1 MARLSDEK
9 IQLIKETY
17 AKVGTYTATAK
28 IVGSSPAT
36 VKKYV
41 MEECPVQTNPKK
53 EPIRFDG
60 EIPSVEDVSWIYEKS
75 ERGLITQLS
84 DEEKKELEEF
94 RKEL

>member
-1 MARLSDEK
+1 MARLPDEK
-9 IQLIKETY
+9 IRLIKETY
-17 AKVGTYTATAK
+17 AKVGTYAATAK

-41 MEECPVQTNPKK
+41 MEDCTIQNKPKK
-53 EPIRFDG
+53 EPIRFNS
-60 EIPSVEDVSWIYEKS
+60 EIPPIEEVSWIYEKS
-75 ERGLITQLS
+75 ERGLMTQLS